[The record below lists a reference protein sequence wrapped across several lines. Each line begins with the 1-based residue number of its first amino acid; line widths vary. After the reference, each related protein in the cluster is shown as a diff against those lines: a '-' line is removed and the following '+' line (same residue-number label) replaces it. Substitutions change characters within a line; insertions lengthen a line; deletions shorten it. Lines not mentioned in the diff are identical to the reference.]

1 MSLHAAAKHLSTKG
15 RGSDSMLV
23 HMTPKEVHGLQA
35 LAKASGGSLSINP
48 DTGLVEAGFLS
59 KILPVVAAAAATY
72 FTAGAAAPALA
83 AAMGGSAA
91 ATAGA
96 SILAGAGSGALING
110 GMAAIQGKD
119 VGEAALSGGLGGA
132 ISGGLGAYG
141 GAPDITNGAFMPS
154 GTPPVGTVPV
164 TTPSVPSFDVNAGV
178 SQGVTGFTPPN
189 AIAPPVPSPNAAQLV
204 DNSIYGG
211 QGMSPTAALTQNA
224 GQAAQPAVAN
234 AVQPAAINASGGT
247 PYNVNPAASQ
257 KLLSEA
263 TLAPK
268 PDLLSGNYYQGL
280 GDGGLDTA
288 QKLGIQALPV
298 MSQLEDQQNLVPTAE
313 DPSKLK
319 RISADFRAQDPTK
332 PNPYYKAR
340 YAASGGLMDLRPQ
353 TNFANPS
360 SYSQGT
366 SQYSIATDPMSGNI
380 AERMARGGIARLAE
394 GGIPIEMHGT
404 ADISGQNS
412 NSSNGYSAIGSGYG
426 AGVQERVG
434 SGVGSSTSPIPA
446 FGQLGRNGL
455 PETGIPQQ
463 YDFSNGRQYGAP
475 PTLPPP
481 GFTPKPEEPSLVSE
495 VGRPDFN
502 YRREIAQRQMQ
513 PQVEPMQLQPPM
525 QDFQYEAPQ
534 QEFEMVP
541 GPNGLIK
548 APKLP
553 SGFAYA
559 SGGDVTKKKRAS
571 LTSDR
576 SLAAMDPYEAG
587 LASLNN
593 ARYGANMSGII
604 SPSQMTRLGEIPTA
618 AGGGL
623 SHLGGY
629 SDGGRMLKGPGDGM
643 SDNIP
648 ATIGSKQPARL
659 ADGEF
664 VVPADVVSHL
674 GNGSTDA
681 GAKKLYAMMD
691 KVRRARTGKK
701 AQGRQ
706 INPNRFLPA

>member
-1 MSLHAAAKHLSTKG
+1 
-15 RGSDSMLV
+15 
-23 HMTPKEVHGLQA
+23 MTPKEVHGLQA

-83 AAMGGSAA
+83 AAMGGGAA

-96 SILAGAGSGALING
+96 GILAGAGSGALING

-132 ISGGLGAYG
+132 ISGGLGAYS
-141 GAPDITNGAFMPS
+141 GAPDLTNGAFMPS

-164 TTPSVPSFDVNAGV
+164 TTPSVPSIDVNAGV
-178 SQGVTGFTPPN
+178 SQGVTGSIPPSVPTPPPVTAAPGPEIPNYTDAMKYKPMTETEISNAIGQPKISYGYPN
-189 AIAPPVPSPNAAQLV
+189 AI
-204 DNSIYGG
+204 GG
-211 QGMSPTAALTQNA
+211 ET
-224 GQAAQPAVAN
+224 
-234 AVQPAAINASGGT
+234 
-247 PYNVNPAASQ
+247 YNVNNKVAQ
-257 KLLSEA
+257 GLMDEA
-263 TLAPK
+263 TLASK
-268 PDLLSGNYYQGL
+268 PGLLSGNYYQGL
-280 GDGGLDTA
+280 GSGGIDTA

-319 RISADFRAQDPTK
+319 RISADFRAQDPVR

-340 YAASGGLMDLRPQ
+340 YAAGGGLMDLRPQ

-380 AERMARGGIARLAE
+380 AERMA
-394 GGIPIEMHGT
+394 
-404 ADISGQNS
+404 
-412 NSSNGYSAIGSGYG
+412 
-426 AGVQERVG
+426 
-434 SGVGSSTSPIPA
+434 
-446 FGQLGRNGL
+446 
-455 PETGIPQQ
+455 
-463 YDFSNGRQYGAP
+463 
-475 PTLPPP
+475 
-481 GFTPKPEEPSLVSE
+481 
-495 VGRPDFN
+495 
-502 YRREIAQRQMQ
+502 
-513 PQVEPMQLQPPM
+513 
-525 QDFQYEAPQ
+525 
-534 QEFEMVP
+534 
-541 GPNGLIK
+541 
-548 APKLP
+548 
-553 SGFAYA
+553 
-559 SGGDVTKKKRAS
+559 SGGNTTKKQRAT

-587 LASLNN
+587 LANLNN
-593 ARYGANMSGII
+593 ARYGANMAGIKN
-604 SPSQMTRLGEIPTA
+604 PSAMTRLGEIPTA

-701 AQGRQ
+701 AQGKQ